1 MRLILQLVVP
11 EKLRQRV
18 LSMAHDT
25 LLGGHRRVA
34 KTQDRVTSEFYWPGI
49 HDDVAI
55 NPELSAEQIN
65 EVKSLLKEYSD
76 IFTDVPKITHL
87 VKHRVDLTQRTST
100 KQNISNSIQ
109 DGGSNKQRD

>member
-1 MRLILQLVVP
+1 MHLYNVVQK
-11 EKLRQRV
+11 ESV
-18 LSMAHDT
+18 
-25 LLGGHRRVA
+25 
-34 KTQDRVTSEFYWPGI
+34 
-49 HDDVAI
+49 DDVAV

-87 VKHRVDLTQRTST
+87 AKQSGSNLERTSA

-109 DGGSNKQRD
+109 DGGSN